1 MRMEFTFDEAAVL
14 RRGYTMQTV
23 HQAMKNEFAKR
34 NLVCVE
40 DGDVLAFEGT
50 GNKNDYSSMLNMMRI
65 YSRAAW
71 FMDIASSWVFRTRET
86 KGWEDVLVQA
96 KERFERRAA
105 I

>member
-1 MRMEFTFDEAAVL
+1 MEFTFDEAAVL
-14 RRGYTMQTV
+14 KRGYTMQTV

-40 DGDVLAFEGT
+40 DGNVLAFEGT
-50 GNKNDYSSMLNMMRI
+50 GHKNDYSSMLNMMRI

-71 FMDIASSWVFRTRET
+71 FMDIAASWVFGRDGGE
-86 KGWEDVLVQA
+86 EDVLSQA
-96 KERFERRAA
+96 KERFERRMA